1 MEDVDKCS
9 NNEMIKGGTHMKLPQ
24 IQIRTTDIKMDYEIT
39 KPVQRIQQP
48 KATQTIEQPA
58 AILEINTTR
67 GQLKIDSSQARRDI
81 GMIGPLESN
90 ANYAEEGRQKL
101 LEGISRRVNEGEQM
115 KNNAGKGQGRATI
128 QNIAKQNHGPH
139 RPGPYNIK
147 FVPSI
152 GSVKINYT
160 PGTTDVNITK
170 QDPKIDVQV
179 NKPVHDYTPGDVTG
193 TMVVRPDI
201 DVIG

>member
-1 MEDVDKCS
+1 
-9 NNEMIKGGTHMKLPQ
+9 MKLPQ
-24 IQIRTTDIKMDYEIT
+24 IQIRKTDIKMDYEIT

-48 KATQTIEQPA
+48 KATQKIEQPA

-67 GQLKIDSSQARRDI
+67 GRLKIDSSQARRDL
-81 GMIGPLESN
+81 GLIGPLESSD
-90 ANYAEEGRQKL
+90 NYAKEGRRKV
-101 LEGISRRVNEGEQM
+101 LEGISRRMNEGAQM
-115 KNNAGKGQGRATI
+115 KDNAGKGQGRATI
-128 QNIAKQNHGPH
+128 QNIAKQNHGPQ

-152 GSVKINYT
+152 GSVKVDYT

-170 QDPKIDVQV
+170 QEPKIDVQV
-179 NKPVHDYTPGDVTG
+179 NKPIHDYTPGDVSG
-193 TMVVRPDI
+193 TMVQRPNVDI